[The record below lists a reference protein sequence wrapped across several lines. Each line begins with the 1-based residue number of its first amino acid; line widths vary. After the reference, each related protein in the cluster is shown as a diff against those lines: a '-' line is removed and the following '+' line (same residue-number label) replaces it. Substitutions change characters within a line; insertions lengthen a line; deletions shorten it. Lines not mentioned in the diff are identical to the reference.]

1 MVNKAMILK
10 LLRDLKETY
19 DRAYFF
25 ITHDVQAQ
33 ALSDQL
39 VGNYPTLGSFVQAT
53 DHYVYAIKDAML
65 ATYPRKRKIR
75 KQTPLYRCL
84 LFCKLCKGNLT
95 RWFDFTYYW
104 KWKGGRNEK

>member
-10 LLRDLKETY
+10 LLCELKETY

-33 ALSDQL
+33 ALSNQF
-39 VGNYPTLGSFVQAT
+39 VGNYPKLGSFVQAT

-65 ATYPRKRKIR
+65 ATYPRKRKSR
-75 KQTPLYRCL
+75 KQTPV
-84 LFCKLCKGNLT
+84 
-95 RWFDFTYYW
+95 
-104 KWKGGRNEK
+104 